1 MILVLAAV
9 ALLWPGSASGQDG
22 ALQTIRD
29 DVRDGPPR
37 TSSPAGS
44 SGTNWLQALNNADDG
59 NGSDG
64 GGGDG
69 GSSLPLFVLGV
80 VGAGVVAGTA
90 VTAPIWVPI
99 TVLGDGEKRTAY
111 FPSYPYEDSSGHL
124 MFDNWA
130 NNPRPWSVRFDIDY
144 TNSFDRI
151 DSFGGHFLLD
161 TSSRAGLNAAVSQLE
176 ERLPTGRDQLW
187 LGDVNAV
194 LRFAQSEWAEFRT
207 GFGVN
212 WLADSR
218 EANFGFNFNYEA
230 DIFPR
235 KPWVISSTID
245 AGTLGF
251 AALFRF
257 RSTVGVVVR
266 NVEVYTGYEYLDIER
281 THTNSLVA
289 GLRFWF

>member
-1 MILVLAAV
+1 M
-9 ALLWPGSASGQDG
+9 
-22 ALQTIRD
+22 
-29 DVRDGPPR
+29 
-37 TSSPAGS
+37 
-44 SGTNWLQALNNADDG
+44 
-59 NGSDG
+59 
-64 GGGDG
+64 
-69 GSSLPLFVLGV
+69 
-80 VGAGVVAGTA
+80 
-90 VTAPIWVPI
+90 
-99 TVLGDGEKRTAY
+99 
-111 FPSYPYEDSSGHL
+111 
-124 MFDNWA
+124 
-130 NNPRPWSVRFDIDY
+130 
-144 TNSFDRI
+144 
-151 DSFGGHFLLD
+151 D
-161 TSSRAGLNAAVSQLE
+161 TSSRAGLNASVSQLE

-212 WLADSR
+212 WMADSR
-218 EANFGFNFNYEA
+218 EANFGFNFNYGA
-230 DIFPR
+230 DIFPY